1 MNRIHLSLTL
11 VSLTIAYLLPVP
23 AVGQCRVGCEPY
35 DEPIT
40 CIHGGWY
47 GGGYLLQPSAWLG
60 GNRSYTYESSFEQ
73 NGCSHAMHQLLADIN
88 SAWIYFPNFGIGDIS
103 LFTGGPF
110 PPHMYHQNGLEVDM
124 RYIRLDGQNQPC
136 DLTPDQG
143 SPCPYDIVTTQFLIN
158 TISDEG
164 FSRLVKIIVSPDAFL
179 QPFAFELEEDDTG
192 GHDNH
197 FHVRMVK

>member
-1 MNRIHLSLTL
+1 
-11 VSLTIAYLLPVP
+11 
-23 AVGQCRVGCEPY
+23 
-35 DEPIT
+35 
-40 CIHGGWY
+40 
-47 GGGYLLQPSAWLG
+47 
-60 GNRSYTYESSFEQ
+60 
-73 NGCSHAMHQLLADIN
+73 
-88 SAWIYFPNFGIGDIS
+88 
-103 LFTGGPF
+103 
-110 PPHMYHQNGLEVDM
+110 MYHQNGLEVDM

-136 DLTPDQG
+136 DLTPAQG

-164 FSRLVKIIVSPDAFL
+164 FSRIVTIIVSPDAFL